1 MKYPWMPMFWGDFF
15 ANTLHLSAQE
25 IGAYVCLIA
34 HAWEHD
40 GKIEVRHLL
49 RVSRVTS
56 RHWPKVRAQLE
67 PFFRTTEIR
76 QLWVH
81 ARVCEELA
89 KLGEIS
95 NKRKDAAMQMHSKRT
110 ASATVLHMHPPS
122 QPIESLPNGKGRE
135 APSPQMHG
143 KFADKGNDYRS
154 PPRSKSS
161 NRLEP
166 LPDKRARK
174 AKRSTSEE

>member
-1 MKYPWMPMFWGDFF
+1 MFWGDFF

-56 RHWPKVRAQLE
+56 HHWPKVRAQLE
-67 PFFRTTEIR
+67 PFFRTTMDPNFWIH
-76 QLWVH
+76 V
-81 ARVCEELA
+81 RVLSELTNA
-89 KLGEIS
+89 AEIS
-95 NKRKDAAMQMHSKRT
+95 NKRKDAALQMHSKRT
-110 ASATVLHMHPPS
+110 ASASILHMHPPS
-122 QPIESLPNGKGRE
+122 QPIESLSIGKGSE
-135 APSPQMHG
+135 APSMQMHG

-154 PPRSKSS
+154 PPRSKSE
-161 NRLEP
+161 NALKP
-166 LPDKRARK
+166 LPDGRARK

>member
-34 HAWEHD
+34 HAWEHE

-49 RVSRVTS
+49 RVSRVTP
-56 RHWPKVRAQLE
+56 RHWPKVRHQLE

-76 QLWVH
+76 QYWVH
-81 ARVCEELA
+81 HRVLDELA
-89 KLGEIS
+89 KAGEIS
-95 NKRKDAAMQMHSKRT
+95 NKRKDAALQMHSKRT
-110 ASATVLHMHPPS
+110 ASASVLHMHPPS
-122 QPIESLPNGKGRE
+122 PSIEKLPNGKGSE
-135 APSPQMHG
+135 AASVQKQGMSR
-143 KFADKGNDYRS
+143 DQGNDYRS
-154 PPRSKSS
+154 PPRTKSS
-161 NRLEP
+161 NTLEP
-166 LPDKRARK
+166 THLVA